1 MYLLYGFG
9 TVSGCGQD
17 PSGQA
22 VSKQEE
28 KVRNRTSTELLKG
41 FLLRIRTRETL
52 GQVMRSVPSEVIP
65 AHEASDAASHLRNG
79 NGLILLDP
87 ELAMCSPQWLDTEVS
102 TATSFYFAHFPLK

>member
-17 PSGQA
+17 PSGRA
-22 VSKQEE
+22 VPKQEE

-65 AHEASDAASHLRNG
+65 AHEASDAASHLLMATGLSCWIQSSRCAVR
-79 NGLILLDP
+79 NGLIPRYLQLPHFTLLIF
-87 ELAMCSPQWLDTEVS
+87 L
-102 TATSFYFAHFPLK
+102 